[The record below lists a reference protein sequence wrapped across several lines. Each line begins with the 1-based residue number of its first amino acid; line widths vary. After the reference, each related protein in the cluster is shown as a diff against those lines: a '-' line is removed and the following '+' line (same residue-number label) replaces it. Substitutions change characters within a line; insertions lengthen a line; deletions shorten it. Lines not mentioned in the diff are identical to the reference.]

1 MNDLIKE
8 NRDKVNREI
17 DEFWRIQNEIE
28 DDFTSL
34 AVKLRE
40 ADDAIG
46 AVLPGSMRDD
56 WDRSIKYMKDD
67 LKPLRLRMEALDT
80 AIMLLKFTE
89 FALANKEQ

>member
-40 ADDAIG
+40 ADDVIS

-56 WDRSIKYMKDD
+56 WDRSIKCMKDD
-67 LKPLRLRMEALDT
+67 LKPLRLRMGALDT